1 MSLKNTLN
9 KLKKNTNN
17 SFVYNVN
24 NSWYSFKE
32 FFNKHSTLKYCLKR
46 IFISLICLFFG
57 FSIIFI
63 LIRKTTNDDAFLPA
77 AADKFGWTNEQKI
90 EYLKNRLSPIGLY
103 GSIWS
108 QLWHFWYNILP
119 FIPKKVP
126 YDFIVNPVNGVIISE
141 QFETKFVYFGITISN
156 VISPGQDVGTM
167 FKNAIPYSFAFGALT
182 IAISYIIGVPLGIY
196 AAMKKNKISGSFLN
210 GLSLFI
216 YSIPTVI
223 IVLFLFIIPVA
234 IFSQSKVF
242 FSGSF
247 WSKFW
252 PEMTMCVLFMP
263 IITIMTRRYFVEE
276 LNNEY
281 VRYAFAKGVSNNK
294 VFFKHIFRNTST
306 VIIRDIP
313 RDLGLAIFGFSMI
326 TESQWKIPGV
336 GSLAIKALTPGD
348 TDPLT
353 ILAFVV
359 LAGVTI
365 TITTL
370 LSDLIMVLL
379 DPRIKLGRSKN

>member
-1 MSLKNTLN
+1 M
-9 KLKKNTNN
+9 
-17 SFVYNVN
+17 
-24 NSWYSFKE
+24 
-32 FFNKHSTLKYCLKR
+32 
-46 IFISLICLFFG
+46 
-57 FSIIFI
+57 FI
-63 LIRKTTNDDAFLPA
+63 LIRKTTSDTAFLPEA
-77 AADKFGWTNEQKI
+77 ANKFNWTTEQQ
-90 EYLKNRLSPIGLY
+90 ENYLKNRLEPIGLW
-103 GSIWS
+103 GSIWT

-119 FIPKKVP
+119 FIPKRVP
-126 YDFIVNPVNGVIISE
+126 ENVIVDPTTGMIVSE
-141 QFETKFVYFGITISN
+141 QFQIKFVYFGITISN
-156 VISPGQDVGTM
+156 VMNAGQDVGTM
-167 FKNAIPYSFAFGALT
+167 IGNAIPYSFAFGSLA
-182 IAISYIIGVPLGIY
+182 IAISYVIGVPLGIY
-196 AAMKKNKISGSFLN
+196 SAMRKNKISGSLLN
-210 GLSLFI
+210 GMALFV

-223 IVLFLFIIPVA
+223 IVLFLFMVPVA
-234 IFSQSKVF
+234 VFSQSKIF
-242 FSGSF
+242 ISGSF

-294 VFFKHIFRNTST
+294 VFFKHIFRNTSV

-313 RDLGLAIFGFSMI
+313 INLGLAIFGFSMI
-326 TESQWKIPGV
+326 TESQWCIPGV

-359 LAGVTI
+359 LAGTTF

-370 LSDLIMVLL
+370 LADLTMVSL
-379 DPRIKLGRSKN
+379 DPRIKLERRKR